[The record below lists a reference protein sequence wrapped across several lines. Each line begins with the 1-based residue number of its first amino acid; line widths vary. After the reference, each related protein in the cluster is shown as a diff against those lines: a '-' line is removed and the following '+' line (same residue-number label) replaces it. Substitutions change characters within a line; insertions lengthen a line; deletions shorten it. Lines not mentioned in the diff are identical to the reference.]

1 MNWCKGKGVY
11 NKKRL
16 YFIIIFEIMNFLIML
31 VGLVKGIN
39 LSEISNFYLGVFVM
53 NLLLYLNFYW
63 IMKIIK
69 KEPTTV
75 ITICLAFMML
85 LCLLP
90 GGYFFTSKEKTTV
103 KTPAE
108 SRNMN
113 RECIVMDLF
122 SGHDVWHFLSA
133 AGLFFLFLLLL
144 VIDDGIAEWPRDQ
157 IRIF

>member
-1 MNWCKGKGVY
+1 MNLCKGKGVY
-11 NKKRL
+11 RKRL
-16 YFIIIFEIMNFLIML
+16 YFVIIFEIVNFVIML
-31 VGLVKGIN
+31 FGLIKGKD
-39 LSEISNFYLGVFVM
+39 LSEISNFYLGIFVM

-69 KEPTTV
+69 KEPTTK
-75 ITICLAFMML
+75 INICLAFMML

-90 GGYFFTSKEKTTV
+90 GGYLFTSKEKTTV
-103 KTPAE
+103 TTPAL
-108 SRNMN
+108 SRNLN
-113 RECIVMDLF
+113 QECIVMDLF
-122 SGHDVWHFLSA
+122 SRHDLWHFLSA